1 MLRAAHLDHARA
13 IVVTN
18 AELME
23 KMRICTAARR
33 LNPRIAI
40 IAAAANGAERAWLA
54 EFGATFICDMVAD
67 ATDSLVRSIR
77 RTL

>member
-1 MLRAAHLDHARA
+1 MP
-13 IVVTN
+13 V
-18 AELME
+18 LME
-23 KMRICTAARR
+23 KMRICIAARA

-54 EFGATFICDMVAD
+54 EFGATFICDTLAE